1 MTFGFKAFAAILIV
15 GTSAVSVRSTLA
27 QTRVALHATQEELNI
42 WKQRTTSGP
51 YLDDWNRILANANAF
66 RTNPSG
72 KWLGNQANDAWVG
85 DQVKACNRLPTVYP
99 GGTSSSCAG
108 DNGRRLA
115 DKIRDAGF
123 VYLITGDKSYRDPV
137 VALLLAQIAEAG
149 TDFSNT
155 SRWPTTY
162 VNQDKDFHISIWLR
176 KMAYAYSYVRGSMT
190 AQQQSQIDDWFNNA
204 ATWLNQM
211 IHNSAGRSSRWP
223 NRLQDDYSGTPTTSS
238 CSTCGT
244 GLTHFGGY
252 TVNGFGYAWDNKAAN
267 HNAAVAAIGSIT
279 GDTVIKDRAK
289 RFVKEWLKY
298 NVGAD
303 GTIWDQIR
311 WQAGNAQSGW
321 NYAATTLGSIITAAD
336 HIARTGDK
344 ELYDYSTSVGLH
356 WSAGGPKTLLKVIQ
370 RYANIA
376 LDNVRIYAS
385 TTATTDASKK
395 IDPDGNSPEPTS
407 RYVHDVAFVQANIY
421 YNDAVIIRSY
431 TRAMPSSPANGGYD
445 AWGGDWGNLPGARF
459 MFGQME
465 GKISPYT
472 AGSVGSLPSSIE
484 PPANLTIRYE

>member
-1 MTFGFKAFAAILIV
+1 MTFACRLFAALVIL
-15 GTSAVSVRSTLA
+15 SFAALPHDNAFA
-27 QTRVALHATQEELNI
+27 QTRVALHATQEEI
-42 WKQRTTSGP
+42 DVWKQRRASGP
-51 YLDDWNRILANANAF
+51 YLDEWNRILASANSF
-66 RTNPSG
+66 RTSPTG
-72 KWLGNQANDAWVG
+72 KWLGNQANEAWAG

-99 GGTSSSCAG
+99 GGSSSSCAG
-108 DNGRRLA
+108 DNGRRFA

-137 VALLLAQIAEAG
+137 VAILLAQIAEAG

-155 SRWPTTY
+155 TRWSTTY

-190 AQQQSQIDDWFNNA
+190 AQQQSQIDAWFNNA

-211 IHNSAGRSSRWP
+211 VHNSAGRSSRWP
-223 NRLQDDYSGTPTTSS
+223 NRLQDNYSGTPSTSS

-244 GLTHFGGY
+244 GLTHLGGY
-252 TVNGFGYAWDNKAAN
+252 VVNGFGYAWDNKAAN

-303 GTIWDQIR
+303 GTIWDQVR

-336 HIARTGDK
+336 HIARTGDT

-407 RYVHDVAFVQANIY
+407 RYVHDVAFAQANIY
-421 YNDAVIIRSY
+421 YKDALTTRSY
-431 TRAMPSSPANGGYD
+431 TRSTPTNPSNGGYD
-445 AWGGDWGNLPGARF
+445 AWGGDWGNLPGVRF

-465 GKISPYT
+465 GKVSPYT
-472 AGSVGSLPSSIE
+472 GGAVSSPSPSSIE
-484 PPANLTIRYE
+484 SPTNLTIRY